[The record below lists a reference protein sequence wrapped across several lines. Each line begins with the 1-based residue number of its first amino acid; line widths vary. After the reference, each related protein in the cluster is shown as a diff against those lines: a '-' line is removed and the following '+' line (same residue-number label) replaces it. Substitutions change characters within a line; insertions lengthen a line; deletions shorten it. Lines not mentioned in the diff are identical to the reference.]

1 MWGGLVILSVTSCC
15 PNQNNLCPDG
25 SLYKRGEPVT
35 CVPSVCTK
43 PCLMC
48 PTKAF
53 VNAVKKN
60 VDEMEESVSTAERE
74 LGSHKIQKVLKSIPG
89 LRQVSLKLNV
99 FYDKACQYM

>member
-1 MWGGLVILSVTSCC
+1 MDHFIREVT
-15 PNQNNLCPDG
+15 
-25 SLYKRGEPVT
+25 EPVP
-35 CVPSVCTK
+35 CVHSVCTK

-48 PTKAF
+48 PMKAF

-99 FYDKACQYM
+99 FNDICKHSPSVFISRSPRARLRLPFARWA

>member
-25 SLYKRGEPVT
+25 SLYNFFVH
-35 CVPSVCTK
+35 SVCTK